1 MAIAGLYS
9 MGGRFYRSSMT
20 LIVITKSMLFHSCT
34 LVLKFWCN
42 LKILFGASPNLLNIQ
57 TNILINSE
65 NIKYWCTVGTYV
77 IETTRYLDSLDL
89 VAPVS
94 GWSILL
100 YLLMT
105 T

>member
-65 NIKYWCTVGTYV
+65 NIKYWCRNLFRLLKLPGFSRLGCTRLRVVYLR
-77 IETTRYLDSLDL
+77 ITT
-89 VAPVS
+89 
-94 GWSILL
+94 
-100 YLLMT
+100 
-105 T
+105 